1 MGSHVDLLRGHS
13 RLVGDAWARPHPSP
27 HVGIPR
33 PTRPLEHHAQQRNPL
48 PHQPLERD
56 TSLSSGGGPAPRRAA
71 RRTAARRL
79 AAGSLAVYGEV
90 RDATLTVTLPAG
102 SDSPSVSATPRLFIA
117 DEPAIVAA
125 HYGTQLTSTSSPAV
139 PTPTRAVNAD
149 GTVTC
154 TYDFP
159 YIPAESR
166 MMLSFQGHGYANG
179 TQQFASALLYGTRVN
194 PKIDYSPGLGT
205 EEDPYLYEL
214 RDLIP
219 GETVSVRVPNPLR
232 NRPPNR
238 RRSPH
243 RPRFRHPRSS
253 RRRSPSSRSRRPRR
267 ARAPRSRATAQTARA
282 QTPAPRQSRPRPHR
296 SRPLLRRR
304 PSSPPLSSGGASSC
318 RTTVY
323 RTDRW

>member
-1 MGSHVDLLRGHS
+1 M
-13 RLVGDAWARPHPSP
+13 
-27 HVGIPR
+27 
-33 PTRPLEHHAQQRNPL
+33 
-48 PHQPLERD
+48 
-56 TSLSSGGGPAPRRAA
+56 
-71 RRTAARRL
+71 
-79 AAGSLAVYGEV
+79 
-90 RDATLTVTLPAG
+90 TLPAG

-149 GTVTC
+149 GTVTY

-166 MMLSFQGHGYANG
+166 MMLSFQGHGYVNG

-194 PKIDYSPGLGT
+194 PKIDYSPGLGA

-243 RPRFRHPRSS
+243 RPRLRHPRSS
-253 RRRSPSSRSRRPRR
+253 RRRSPSSRSRRPRG

-304 PSSPPLSSGGASSC
+304 PSSPPLSNGGASSC
-318 RTTVY
+318 RTPVS

>member
-1 MGSHVDLLRGHS
+1 M
-13 RLVGDAWARPHPSP
+13 
-27 HVGIPR
+27 
-33 PTRPLEHHAQQRNPL
+33 
-48 PHQPLERD
+48 
-56 TSLSSGGGPAPRRAA
+56 
-71 RRTAARRL
+71 
-79 AAGSLAVYGEV
+79 
-90 RDATLTVTLPAG
+90 
-102 SDSPSVSATPRLFIA
+102 
-117 DEPAIVAA
+117 AA

-139 PTPTRAVNAD
+139 PTPTRVVIAD

-166 MMLSFQGHGYANG
+166 MMLSFQGHGYVNG

-243 RPRFRHPRSS
+243 RPRLRHPRSS
-253 RRRSPSSRSRRPRR
+253 RRRSPSSRSREPRR

-318 RTTVY
+318 RTPVS

>member
-1 MGSHVDLLRGHS
+1 MHS
-13 RLVGDAWARPHPSP
+13 SGTPSP
-27 HVGIPR
+27 
-33 PTRPLEHHAQQRNPL
+33 
-48 PHQPLERD
+48 
-56 TSLSSGGGPAPRRAA
+56 TSLSSGSGPAPRRAA

-102 SDSPSVSATPRLFIA
+102 SDSPSVSATPRPFIA

-139 PTPTRAVNAD
+139 PTPTRVVIAD

-166 MMLSFQGHGYANG
+166 MMLSFQGHGYVNG

-219 GETVSVRVPNPLR
+219 GETVSARVPNPLR

-243 RPRFRHPRSS
+243 RPRLRHPRSS
-253 RRRSPSSRSRRPRR
+253 RRRSPSSRSQGPRR

-296 SRPLLRRR
+296 SRPHRSRPLLRRR

-318 RTTVY
+318 RTPVS

>member
-1 MGSHVDLLRGHS
+1 MHS
-13 RLVGDAWARPHPSP
+13 SGTPSP
-27 HVGIPR
+27 
-33 PTRPLEHHAQQRNPL
+33 
-48 PHQPLERD
+48 
-56 TSLSSGGGPAPRRAA
+56 TSLSSGSGPAPRRAA

-102 SDSPSVSATPRLFIA
+102 SDSPSVSATPRPFIA

-125 HYGTQLTSTSSPAV
+125 PYGTQLTSTSSPAV

-166 MMLSFQGHGYANG
+166 MMLSFQGHGYVNG

-194 PKIDYSPGLGT
+194 PKIDYRPGLGT

-243 RPRFRHPRSS
+243 RPRLRHPRSS
-253 RRRSPSSRSRRPRR
+253 RRRSPSSRSQGPRR

-296 SRPLLRRR
+296 SRPHRSRPLLRRR

-318 RTTVY
+318 RTPVS

>member
-1 MGSHVDLLRGHS
+1 MHS
-13 RLVGDAWARPHPSP
+13 SGTPSP
-27 HVGIPR
+27 
-33 PTRPLEHHAQQRNPL
+33 
-48 PHQPLERD
+48 
-56 TSLSSGGGPAPRRAA
+56 TSLSSGSGPAPRRAA

-79 AAGSLAVYGEV
+79 AAGSLAVYREV

-166 MMLSFQGHGYANG
+166 MMLSFQGHGYVNG
-179 TQQFASALLYGTRVN
+179 TQQFASALLCGTRVN

-243 RPRFRHPRSS
+243 RPRLRDPRSS

-267 ARAPRSRATAQTARA
+267 ARAPRSRATAQAARA

-318 RTTVY
+318 RTPVS